1 MDKSGAKKLLDD
13 YMEGFKK
20 NNLEQFLSALD
31 EECHII
37 QPDGISLKGK
47 NKIKEWFELFWKE
60 NRVNKLNVYSFYYLD
75 LGEKISFSEW
85 DLTYSKTH
93 EQKSSINEAI
103 SIPKAISIVTYNDEN
118 ITSIVEYQR
127 TEQPHV

>member
-37 QPDGISLKGK
+37 
-47 NKIKEWFELFWKE
+47 
-60 NRVNKLNVYSFYYLD
+60 
-75 LGEKISFSEW
+75 
-85 DLTYSKTH
+85 
-93 EQKSSINEAI
+93 
-103 SIPKAISIVTYNDEN
+103 
-118 ITSIVEYQR
+118 
-127 TEQPHV
+127 